1 MKLYISTHDETLI
14 NPIVELDKTIDYS
27 SRKVFVPVVILIDRE
42 NERRRFGQF
51 LPEQPYVNDSW
62 TDEDVQNAIS
72 EYIKS
77 IEVK

>member
-1 MKLYISTHDETLI
+1 MKVYIATHDETLI
-14 NPIVELDKTIDYS
+14 DPIVELDKTIDYS

-62 TDEDVQNAIS
+62 TDEDVQSAVDN
-72 EYIKS
+72 YIQS
-77 IEVK
+77 MIIE